1 MSRFNIR
8 EFSKLRSFAGLNLIE
23 QQSPRIEKSTVKESD
38 FKLPLSLEKVRKE
51 MNRSYHEPSLME
63 SVLKVLEDT
72 GVISSHNTKK
82 HLAWRGLKVSNNSA

>member
-8 EFSKLRSFAGLNLIE
+8 EFSKLRSFTGLIE
-23 QQSPRIEKSTVKESD
+23 QSPRIEKSTVKESD